1 MTVFGEMNII
11 FNHQPVKGIEKFM
24 EAENRDTYLAENI
37 SK

>member
-1 MTVFGEMNII
+1 MTVFGKMNII
-11 FNHQPVKGIEKFM
+11 FNHQPVKGIEKL